1 MEIVIVG
8 GAAGGMS
15 AALRARRLDENAHIT
30 LIEQGDSL
38 NYANSGI
45 PSSVG
50 GVIETDTFLIHQS
63 AAGLKERFN
72 IDMRE
77 NTELVAIT
85 KENHSILLRASN
97 TNETYQLSYDKLI
110 LAQGAHPM
118 PLPVPG
124 IEGENVFRFQT
135 MLDLHNIRDYVSG
148 HFCKSAVIIGGG
160 YVALKAVEAL
170 HNFGLR
176 ISIIHFQNRICQ
188 DFDPD
193 IANMVQ
199 TELVKNGVKLHS
211 NAKIQRIYIGT
222 AEDSRVVTLVDGPS
236 VPADLVIIATDL
248 TPRTEIAKE
257 SGLECRNGGVLVNE
271 FMQTNDPDIYAVGDM
286 TKTTDFIP
294 STSKFLPLGGA
305 ASLQGRLAVD
315 HIMKRAVPYRGHI
328 GMYSCKVLT
337 LTVAV
342 LGLSVEK
349 LKEVGYHPQFVTVHV
364 PDHTGYYPSSQQMTL
379 RLAFQPASGR
389 LLSAQILGR
398 RGVDKR
404 IDVLSVALQGG
415 MTVLDLEN
423 LELSYAP
430 EYGSAKDPVNVLGMV
445 AGNLLRGDL
454 HTVTAAELEDHLD
467 GWQIIDVQSPKVFAH
482 GHVPGAI
489 NVPIDSLRN
498 RLACIDKRQPV
509 VVYSR
514 VGYHGYLAYR
524 TLVQLGYK
532 VFNLDG
538 GFKLFSEG
546 GSRMGIA
553 SGEAS

>member
-1 MEIVIVG
+1 
-8 GAAGGMS
+8 
-15 AALRARRLDENAHIT
+15 
-30 LIEQGDSL
+30 
-38 NYANSGI
+38 
-45 PSSVG
+45 
-50 GVIETDTFLIHQS
+50 
-63 AAGLKERFN
+63 
-72 IDMRE
+72 
-77 NTELVAIT
+77 
-85 KENHSILLRASN
+85 
-97 TNETYQLSYDKLI
+97 
-110 LAQGAHPM
+110 
-118 PLPVPG
+118 
-124 IEGENVFRFQT
+124 
-135 MLDLHNIRDYVSG
+135 
-148 HFCKSAVIIGGG
+148 
-160 YVALKAVEAL
+160 
-170 HNFGLR
+170 
-176 ISIIHFQNRICQ
+176 
-188 DFDPD
+188 
-193 IANMVQ
+193 
-199 TELVKNGVKLHS
+199 
-211 NAKIQRIYIGT
+211 
-222 AEDSRVVTLVDGPS
+222 
-236 VPADLVIIATDL
+236 
-248 TPRTEIAKE
+248 
-257 SGLECRNGGVLVNE
+257 
-271 FMQTNDPDIYAVGDM
+271 MQTNDPDIYAVGDM

>member
-85 KENHSILLRASN
+85 KEDHSILLRASN

>member
-1 MEIVIVG
+1 MKIVIVG

-15 AALRARRLDENAHIT
+15 AALRARRLDEDAHIT

-77 NTELVAIT
+77 NTELVGIS
-85 KENHSILLRASN
+85 KENHSILLKASN

-118 PLPVPG
+118 PLPAPG
-124 IEGENVFRFQT
+124 IEGEHVFRFQT
-135 MLDLHNIRDYVSG
+135 MLDLHKIRDYVSG
-148 HFCKSAVIIGGG
+148 HFFKSAAIIGGG

-193 IANMVQ
+193 IANLIQ
-199 TELVKNGVKLHS
+199 SELVKNGVHLHL
-211 NAKIQRIYIGT
+211 NAKIQRIDIGT
-222 AEDSRVVTLVDGPS
+222 AEDSRVVTLVNGPS

-248 TPRTEIAKE
+248 APCTEITKQ
-257 SGLECRNGGVLVNE
+257 SGLECRDDGVLVNE

-286 TKTTDFIP
+286 TKTTNFIS
-294 STSKFLPLGGA
+294 STPKTLPLGGA

-315 HIMKRAVPYRGHI
+315 HIMKRAIPYRGHI

-337 LTVAV
+337 LTVAI

-404 IDVLSVALQGG
+404 LDVLSVALQSG
-415 MTVLDLEN
+415 MTVFDLEN
-423 LELSYAP
+423 LQLSYAP

-445 AGNLLRGDL
+445 AANLLRGDL
-454 HTVTAAELEDHLD
+454 HTVTAAELEARLD
-467 GWQIIDVQSPKVFAH
+467 DWQIIDVQSPEIFAQ
-482 GHVPGAI
+482 GHVPGAL
-489 NVPIDSLRN
+489 NVPIDTLRN
-498 RLACIDKRQPV
+498 RLACIDKRKPV

-524 TLVQLGYK
+524 TLAQLGYK

-546 GSRMGIA
+546 GSRLGIA
-553 SGEAS
+553 SGKVS

>member
-1 MEIVIVG
+1 
-8 GAAGGMS
+8 
-15 AALRARRLDENAHIT
+15 
-30 LIEQGDSL
+30 
-38 NYANSGI
+38 
-45 PSSVG
+45 
-50 GVIETDTFLIHQS
+50 
-63 AAGLKERFN
+63 
-72 IDMRE
+72 
-77 NTELVAIT
+77 
-85 KENHSILLRASN
+85 
-97 TNETYQLSYDKLI
+97 
-110 LAQGAHPM
+110 
-118 PLPVPG
+118 
-124 IEGENVFRFQT
+124 
-135 MLDLHNIRDYVSG
+135 
-148 HFCKSAVIIGGG
+148 
-160 YVALKAVEAL
+160 LKAVEAL

>member
-77 NTELVAIT
+77 STELVAIT

-222 AEDSRVVTLVDGPS
+222 AEDSRVVTLVNGPS

>member
-1 MEIVIVG
+1 
-8 GAAGGMS
+8 
-15 AALRARRLDENAHIT
+15 
-30 LIEQGDSL
+30 
-38 NYANSGI
+38 
-45 PSSVG
+45 
-50 GVIETDTFLIHQS
+50 
-63 AAGLKERFN
+63 
-72 IDMRE
+72 
-77 NTELVAIT
+77 
-85 KENHSILLRASN
+85 
-97 TNETYQLSYDKLI
+97 
-110 LAQGAHPM
+110 
-118 PLPVPG
+118 
-124 IEGENVFRFQT
+124 
-135 MLDLHNIRDYVSG
+135 
-148 HFCKSAVIIGGG
+148 VIIGGG

-349 LKEVGYHPQFVTVHV
+349 LKEVGYHPQFVTVL
-364 PDHTGYYPSSQQMTL
+364 TTL
-379 RLAFQPASGR
+379 A
-389 LLSAQILGR
+389 
-398 RGVDKR
+398 
-404 IDVLSVALQGG
+404 
-415 MTVLDLEN
+415 
-423 LELSYAP
+423 
-430 EYGSAKDPVNVLGMV
+430 
-445 AGNLLRGDL
+445 
-454 HTVTAAELEDHLD
+454 
-467 GWQIIDVQSPKVFAH
+467 IIHQVSK
-482 GHVPGAI
+482 
-489 NVPIDSLRN
+489 
-498 RLACIDKRQPV
+498 
-509 VVYSR
+509 
-514 VGYHGYLAYR
+514 
-524 TLVQLGYK
+524 
-532 VFNLDG
+532 
-538 GFKLFSEG
+538 
-546 GSRMGIA
+546 
-553 SGEAS
+553 

>member
-1 MEIVIVG
+1 MKIVIVG

-15 AALRARRLDENAHIT
+15 AALRARRLDEDALIT
-30 LIEQGDSL
+30 LVEQGNYL

-72 IDMRE
+72 IDMLE
-77 NTELVAIT
+77 NTELIAIS
-85 KENHSILLRASN
+85 KKNHSILLKASN
-97 TNETYQLSYDKLI
+97 TNDTYQLSYDKLI

-118 PLPVPG
+118 PLPAPG
-124 IEGENVFRFQT
+124 IEDENVFRFQT
-135 MLDLHNIRDYVSG
+135 MLDLHKIRDYVSS
-148 HFCKSAVIIGGG
+148 HWCKSAVIIGGG

-176 ISIIHFQNRICQ
+176 TSIIHFQNRICE

-193 IANMVQ
+193 IANLIQ
-199 TELVKNGVKLHS
+199 SELVKNGVELHM
-211 NAKIQRIYIGT
+211 NAKIQRIDIGV
-222 AEDSRVVTLVDGPS
+222 AEDSRTVALVNGPS

-248 TPRTEIAKE
+248 TPCTKVATE
-257 SGLECRNGGVLVNE
+257 SGLECRDGVLVNE

-286 TKTTDFIP
+286 AKTTSFLS
-294 STSKFLPLGGA
+294 STSKVLPLGSV

-315 HIMKRAVPYRGHI
+315 HIMKRAMPYRGHI

-337 LTVAV
+337 LTVAI

-349 LKEVGYHPQFVTVHV
+349 LQKVGYYPQFVTVHV
-364 PDHTGYYPSSQQMTL
+364 PDHTGYYPSTQQMTL

-404 IDVLSVALQGG
+404 IDVLSVALQSG
-415 MTVLDLEN
+415 MTVFDLEN
-423 LELSYAP
+423 LELSHAP

-454 HTVTAAELEDHLD
+454 HTVTAAELEGQLD
-467 GWQIIDVQSPKVFAH
+467 DWQIIDVRPPKDFAE
-482 GHVPGAI
+482 GRVLGAL
-489 NVPIDSLRN
+489 NVPIDTLRN
-498 RLACIDKRQPV
+498 RLACIDERRPV

-538 GFKLFSEG
+538 GFKLYLEG

-553 SGEAS
+553 SGNVS

>member
-222 AEDSRVVTLVDGPS
+222 AEDSRVVTLVNGPS